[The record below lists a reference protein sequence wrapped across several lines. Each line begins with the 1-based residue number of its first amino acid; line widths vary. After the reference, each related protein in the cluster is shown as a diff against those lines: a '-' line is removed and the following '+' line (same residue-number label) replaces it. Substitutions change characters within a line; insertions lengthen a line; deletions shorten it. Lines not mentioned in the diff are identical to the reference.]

1 MWLKE
6 MESGKYYNEVY
17 IGHVIVGEH
26 IRIAILT
33 YTRIMIIRSDTL
45 KEEYSVLLDDIN
57 SVEEGRDGVFLH
69 LKKPST
75 KTLPID
81 EKSSR
86 QWFSGIVN
94 RIMLQRKE
102 EHERQ

>member
-17 IGHVIVGEH
+17 IGHVIVGAH
-26 IRIAILT
+26 ITIAILT

-45 KEEYSVLLDDIN
+45 KEEYAIHLDDIN
-57 SVEEGRDGVFLH
+57 SVEEGPDGVFLH
-69 LKKPST
+69 LKKPTT
-75 KTLPID
+75 KTLAIE

-86 QWFSGIVN
+86 QWFTGIVN
-94 RIMLQRKE
+94 RIMSQRKE